1 MPTMHTKMLHEI
13 AAAVV
18 LVVITLFVQCV
29 GAAVLMNWLRSVIE
43 TEFHN
48 LRMSSSALLVMQA
61 TIGVIILQGLII
73 LLWASCYR
81 WLCFSSWE
89 SSFYFSAA
97 SYSTV
102 GYGDVLLP
110 PKWRLFGPLESMLGV
125 LMCGLSVSLLFALVN
140 RLLDRAKA
148 ITPQRKA

>member
-1 MPTMHTKMLHEI
+1 MHTKMLHEI
-13 AAAVV
+13 TAAVV
-18 LVVITLFVQCV
+18 LVLITLFVQCV
-29 GAAVLMNWLRSVIE
+29 GAAVLMKWLRSVIE

-48 LRMSSSALLVMQA
+48 LRMSSSTLLVMQA
-61 TIGVIILQGLII
+61 TMGVIILQGLII

-140 RLLDRAKA
+140 RLLDRGKA

>member
-1 MPTMHTKMLHEI
+1 MMMLDEI
-13 AAAVV
+13 GTAVLLV
-18 LVVITLFVQCV
+18 LTTLSVQCV
-29 GAAVLMNWLRSVIE
+29 GAAVLINWLRSALRR
-43 TEFHN
+43 EFRTV
-48 LRMSSSALLVMQA
+48 RMSSSAVLVMQA

-73 LLWASCYR
+73 LLWASYYR

-89 SSFYFSAA
+89 SSFYFSAS

-125 LMCGLSVSLLFALVN
+125 LMCGLSVGLLFALVN
-140 RLLDRAKA
+140 RLLDRGKA
-148 ITPQRKA
+148 IAPQRKA

>member
-1 MPTMHTKMLHEI
+1 MMMLDEI
-13 AAAVV
+13 GTAVLLV
-18 LVVITLFVQCV
+18 LTTLSVQCV
-29 GAAVLMNWLRSVIE
+29 GAAVLINWLRSALRR
-43 TEFHN
+43 EFRTV
-48 LRMSSSALLVMQA
+48 RMSSSAVLVMQA

-73 LLWASCYR
+73 LLWASYYR

-89 SSFYFSAA
+89 SSFYFSAT

-125 LMCGLSVSLLFALVN
+125 LMCGLSVGLLFALVN
-140 RLLDRAKA
+140 RLLDRGKA
-148 ITPQRKA
+148 IAPQRKA

>member
-1 MPTMHTKMLHEI
+1 MMMLDEI
-13 AAAVV
+13 GTAVLLV
-18 LVVITLFVQCV
+18 LTTLSVQCV
-29 GAAVLMNWLRSVIE
+29 GAAVLINWL
-43 TEFHN
+43 
-48 LRMSSSALLVMQA
+48 SSALGREFRTVRMSFSAVLVMQA
-61 TIGVIILQGLII
+61 TMGVIILQSVII

-140 RLLDRAKA
+140 RLLDRRKA
-148 ITPQRKA
+148 ITPQRKAC

>member
-1 MPTMHTKMLHEI
+1 MK
-13 AAAVV
+13 
-18 LVVITLFVQCV
+18 
-29 GAAVLMNWLRSVIE
+29 WLRSVIE

-48 LRMSSSALLVMQA
+48 LRMSSSTLLVMQA
-61 TIGVIILQGLII
+61 TMGVIILQGLII

-140 RLLDRAKA
+140 RLLDRGKA

>member
-1 MPTMHTKMLHEI
+1 MMMLDEI
-13 AAAVV
+13 GTAVLLV
-18 LVVITLFVQCV
+18 LTTLSVQCV
-29 GAAVLMNWLRSVIE
+29 GAAVLINWLRSALGR
-43 TEFHN
+43 EFRTV
-48 LRMSSSALLVMQA
+48 RMSSSAVLVMQA

-73 LLWASCYR
+73 LLWASYYR

-89 SSFYFSAA
+89 SSFYFSAT

-140 RLLDRAKA
+140 RLLDRGKA
-148 ITPQRKA
+148 VAPQRKA

>member
-1 MPTMHTKMLHEI
+1 MHTKMLHEI
-13 AAAVV
+13 TAAVV
-18 LVVITLFVQCV
+18 LVLITLFVQCV
-29 GAAVLMNWLRSVIE
+29 GAAVLMKWLRSVIE

-48 LRMSSSALLVMQA
+48 LRMSSSTLLVMQA
-61 TIGVIILQGLII
+61 TTGVIILQGLII

-140 RLLDRAKA
+140 RLLDRGKA

>member
-1 MPTMHTKMLHEI
+1 MHTKMLHEI
-13 AAAVV
+13 TAAVV
-18 LVVITLFVQCV
+18 LVLITLFVQCV
-29 GAAVLMNWLRSVIE
+29 GAAVLMKWLRSVIE

-61 TIGVIILQGLII
+61 TMGVIILQGLII

-140 RLLDRAKA
+140 RLLDRGKA

>member
-1 MPTMHTKMLHEI
+1 MLHEI
-13 AAAVV
+13 TAAALLV
-18 LVVITLFVQCV
+18 LATLSVQCA
-29 GAAVLMNWLRSVIE
+29 GAAVLINWLRSVVARE
-43 TEFHN
+43 VHN
-48 LRMSSSALLVMQA
+48 LSLSSSALLVMQA

-81 WLCFSSWE
+81 WVCFSSWE
-89 SSFYFSAA
+89 SSFYFSAT

-125 LMCGLSVSLLFALVN
+125 LMCGLAVSLLFALVN
-140 RLLDRAKA
+140 RLLDRGKA
-148 ITPQRKA
+148 IAPQRKA

>member
-1 MPTMHTKMLHEI
+1 MHTNMLHEI
-13 AAAVV
+13 TAAALLV
-18 LVVITLFVQCV
+18 LATLSVQCA
-29 GAAVLMNWLRSVIE
+29 GAAVLINWLRSVVARE
-43 TEFHN
+43 VHN
-48 LRMSSSALLVMQA
+48 LSLSSSALLVMQA

-81 WLCFSSWE
+81 WVCFSSWE
-89 SSFYFSAA
+89 SSFYFSAT

-125 LMCGLSVSLLFALVN
+125 LMCGLAVSLLFALVN
-140 RLLDRAKA
+140 RLLDRGKA
-148 ITPQRKA
+148 IAPQRKA

>member
-1 MPTMHTKMLHEI
+1 MHTKMLHEI
-13 AAAVV
+13 TAAVV
-18 LVVITLFVQCV
+18 LVLITLFVQCV
-29 GAAVLMNWLRSVIE
+29 GAAVLMKWLRSVIE
-43 TEFHN
+43 KEFHN
-48 LRMSSSALLVMQA
+48 LRISSSTLLVMQA
-61 TIGVIILQGLII
+61 TMGVIILQGLII

-140 RLLDRAKA
+140 RLLDRGRA
-148 ITPQRKA
+148 IAPQRKA

>member
-1 MPTMHTKMLHEI
+1 MHTKMLHEI
-13 AAAVV
+13 TAAVV
-18 LVVITLFVQCV
+18 LVLITLFVQCV
-29 GAAVLMNWLRSVIE
+29 GAAVLMKWLRSVIE

-48 LRMSSSALLVMQA
+48 LRISSSTLLVMQA
-61 TIGVIILQGLII
+61 TTGVIILQGLII

-140 RLLDRAKA
+140 RLLDRGKA

>member
-1 MPTMHTKMLHEI
+1 MQIKMLNEFG
-13 AAAVV
+13 AAALLV
-18 LVVITLFVQCV
+18 LTTLSVQCV
-29 GAAVLMNWLRSVIE
+29 GAAVLINWLRSALRR
-43 TEFHN
+43 EFRTV
-48 LRMSSSALLVMQA
+48 RMSSSAVLVMQA
-61 TIGVIILQGLII
+61 TIGVIILQGFII
-73 LLWASCYR
+73 LLWASYYR

-89 SSFYFSAA
+89 SSFYFSAT

-140 RLLDRAKA
+140 RLLDRGKA
-148 ITPQRKA
+148 IAPQRKA

>member
-1 MPTMHTKMLHEI
+1 MHTKMLHEI
-13 AAAVV
+13 TAAVV
-18 LVVITLFVQCV
+18 LVLITLFVQCV
-29 GAAVLMNWLRSVIE
+29 GAAVLMKWLRSVIE

-48 LRMSSSALLVMQA
+48 LRMSSSTLLVMQA
-61 TIGVIILQGLII
+61 TMGVIILQGLII

-140 RLLDRAKA
+140 RLLDRG
-148 ITPQRKA
+148 

>member
-1 MPTMHTKMLHEI
+1 MHTNMLHEI
-13 AAAVV
+13 TAAALLV
-18 LVVITLFVQCV
+18 LATLSVQCA
-29 GAAVLMNWLRSVIE
+29 GAAVLINWLRSVVARE
-43 TEFHN
+43 VHN
-48 LRMSSSALLVMQA
+48 LSLSSSALLVMQA

-81 WLCFSSWE
+81 WVCFSSWE
-89 SSFYFSAA
+89 SSFYFSAT

-140 RLLDRAKA
+140 RLLDREKA
-148 ITPQRKA
+148 IAPERKA

>member
-1 MPTMHTKMLHEI
+1 MHTKMLHEI
-13 AAAVV
+13 TAAVV
-18 LVVITLFVQCV
+18 LVLITLFVQCV
-29 GAAVLMNWLRSVIE
+29 GAAVLMKWLRSVIE

-48 LRMSSSALLVMQA
+48 LRMSSSTLLVMQA
-61 TIGVIILQGLII
+61 TMGVIILQGLII

-140 RLLDRAKA
+140 RLLDRGRA
-148 ITPQRKA
+148 IAPQRKA

>member
-1 MPTMHTKMLHEI
+1 MMMLDEI
-13 AAAVV
+13 GTAVLLV
-18 LVVITLFVQCV
+18 LTTLSVQCV
-29 GAAVLMNWLRSVIE
+29 GAAVLINWLRSALGR
-43 TEFHN
+43 EF
-48 LRMSSSALLVMQA
+48 RTVQMSSSAVLVMQA

-73 LLWASCYR
+73 LLWASYYR

-89 SSFYFSAA
+89 SSFYFSAT

-140 RLLDRAKA
+140 RLLDRGKA
-148 ITPQRKA
+148 IAPQRKA

>member
-1 MPTMHTKMLHEI
+1 MHTNMLHEI
-13 AAAVV
+13 TAAALLV
-18 LVVITLFVQCV
+18 LATLSVQCA
-29 GAAVLMNWLRSVIE
+29 GAAVLINWLRSVVARE
-43 TEFHN
+43 VHN
-48 LRMSSSALLVMQA
+48 LSLSSSALLVMQA

-81 WLCFSSWE
+81 WVCFSSWE
-89 SSFYFSAA
+89 SSFYFSAT

-140 RLLDRAKA
+140 RLLDRGKA
-148 ITPQRKA
+148 IAPQRKA

>member
-1 MPTMHTKMLHEI
+1 MQTKMLHEI
-13 AAAVV
+13 TTAVLLV
-18 LVVITLFVQCV
+18 LITLSVQCV
-29 GAAVLMNWLRSVIE
+29 GAAVLINWLRRVIGRE
-43 TEFHN
+43 SHN
-48 LRMSSSALLVMQA
+48 LRMSSAALLVMRA
-61 TIGVIILQGLII
+61 TVGVIVLQGLII

-81 WLCFSSWE
+81 WACFSSWE
-89 SSFYFSAA
+89 SSFYFSAT

-140 RLLDRAKA
+140 RLLDREKA
-148 ITPQRKA
+148 IAPQRKA

>member
-1 MPTMHTKMLHEI
+1 MHTKMLHEI
-13 AAAVV
+13 TAAVV
-18 LVVITLFVQCV
+18 LVLITLFVQCV
-29 GAAVLMNWLRSVIE
+29 GAAVLMKWLRSVIE

-48 LRMSSSALLVMQA
+48 LRISSSTLLVMQA
-61 TIGVIILQGLII
+61 TMGVIILQGLII

-140 RLLDRAKA
+140 RLLDRGKA